1 MFDDLV
7 TLVWPTDEKAE
18 EKTDVFARIE
28 SVGQKEFFAGAETG
42 LKPEYKISLWAD
54 DYAGQP
60 IVIARG
66 KRYSVYRTYI
76 RQDQKIELYVS
87 DKAGVR
93 YGISN

>member
-1 MFDDLV
+1 MFDDIV
-7 TLVWPTDEKAE
+7 TLVWPIDAKTE

-28 SVGQKEFFAGAETG
+28 SIGRTEFFAGAETG
-42 LKPEYKISLWAD
+42 LKPEYKISLWES

-66 KRYSVYRTYI
+66 KRYSVYRTYV
-76 RQDQKIELYVS
+76 REDQKIELYVS

-93 YGISN
+93 GGK